1 MSAPDSV
8 LELLAKLMRH
18 EQSAREVG
26 SLAEAEAFASK
37 VQQLLTAHKLDM
49 SEIDFEQR
57 EQFEPIGRENV
68 FASDIGIKRRN
79 KRIEW
84 QEGLAF
90 AIATC
95 NGCQL
100 LITNASNAVFFV
112 GRTSDR
118 QACAQV
124 YVRFV
129 RMAFDL
135 AEKSA
140 EESKGAQREKCMKRN
155 GQWYNG
161 AVFAHWMRAYK
172 NSFCV
177 GFSSAIQS
185 RFHAQVRQME
195 EAKKTAE
202 GENCSAMVHMRK
214 DSEAISAYISDLFKG
229 RKESK
234 AKDRIEY
241 DDRNF
246 NRDGYFSGEAAGKS
260 IALATADLAEKTA

>member
-1 MSAPDSV
+1 MNAPDSV
-8 LELLAKLMRH
+8 LDLLAKLMRH

-49 SEIDFEQR
+49 SEIQFEQR
-57 EQFEPIGRENV
+57 EQFEPIDEVPVSAR
-68 FASDIGIKRRN
+68 DIGIKQ
-79 KRIEW
+79 KRKRVEW

-90 AIATC
+90 AIANC
-95 NGCQL
+95 NGCQIL
-100 LITNASNAVFFV
+100 VSNWSNTVFFV

-124 YVRFV
+124 YARFV

-140 EESKGAQREKCMKRN
+140 EETRDAQRMKCMARN

-172 NSFCV
+172 SSFCV
-177 GFSSAIQS
+177 GFSTVMQVRFSEQS
-185 RFHAQVRQME
+185 RQME
-195 EAKKTAE
+195 EAKKATE
-202 GENCSAMVHMRK
+202 GENCSAMVHIRK
-214 DSEAISAYISDLFKG
+214 DSEVISAYIADLFKG
-229 RKESK
+229 HKESK
-234 AKDRIEY
+234 AKPRIEY

-246 NRDGYFSGEAAGKS
+246 NRDGYYSGEAAGNA
-260 IALATADLAEKTA
+260 IALATADLAERTA